1 MAETGKVLFREA
13 WLQNNFPDS
22 IRTDAISGVW
32 DFLNAIDWSE
42 PWLIGLQVFHAC
54 CFILTFL
61 TRKHINL
68 QCAHFCVLLL
78 LAYSAQYIN
87 EWAANNYKLF
97 SKLQYFDSSGLFIS
111 LVLSLPLLL
120 NCLIIVIMWF
130 SASWDLMIKV
140 KRSKI
145 RSQIREARNSKKSAG
160 NKEQDKGGAEDKKK
174 D

>member
-32 DFLNAIDWSE
+32 DFLNAVKTKYH
-42 PWLIGLQVFHAC
+42 L
-54 CFILTFL
+54 
-61 TRKHINL
+61 
-68 QCAHFCVLLL
+68 
-78 LAYSAQYIN
+78 
-87 EWAANNYKLF
+87 LF

-140 KRSKI
+140 QRSKI